1 MRARENG
8 ALMDGDCRER
18 IVVRFLDTD
27 EYDSTLAAMRGFTD
41 ARTSET
47 VDEIWI
53 LQHPPVFTQGHAGKP
68 EHVINAGDIPV
79 IQSDRG
85 GQITYH
91 GPGQLV
97 VYLLI
102 DIRRKGLG
110 IRKLV
115 EGIETSVIAL
125 LDSYGIEG
133 HSQKGA
139 PGVYAGEA
147 KVASLGLRIRKGC
160 SYHGLALNVDM
171 DLEPFSR
178 INPCGYAGLQVTQLR
193 DLGVAD
199 DLAEVQK
206 RLFSLLTRQFGY
218 HDVSE
223 IKSGRQ

>member
-1 MRARENG
+1 
-8 ALMDGDCRER
+8 MDDDCRER
-18 IVVRFLDTD
+18 IVVKFLDTD
-27 EYDSTLAAMRGFTD
+27 DYCSSLGAMRAFTD

-47 VDEIWI
+47 ADEIWI
-53 LQHPPVFTQGHAGKP
+53 LQHPPVFTQGQSGKP
-68 EHVINAGDIPV
+68 EHVISAGDIPV

-110 IRKLV
+110 VRELV
-115 EGIETSVIAL
+115 EGIETSIIAL
-125 LDSYGIEG
+125 LDTYGIEG
-133 HSQKGA
+133 GTQKGA
-139 PGVYAGEA
+139 PGVYAGHA

-193 DLGVAD
+193 DLGVMESVG
-199 DLAEVQK
+199 EVQE
-206 RLFSLLTRQFGY
+206 RLLSLLTRQFGY
-218 HDVSE
+218 HYVSE
-223 IKSGRQ
+223 IKSGKQ

>member
-1 MRARENG
+1 
-8 ALMDGDCRER
+8 MDDDCRER
-18 IVVRFLDTD
+18 VVVKCFDTD
-27 EYDSTLAAMRGFTD
+27 EYHSSLAAMRTFTD

-47 VDEIWI
+47 VDEIWV
-53 LQHPPVFTQGHAGKP
+53 LQHSPVFTQGHAGKP

-110 IRKLV
+110 IRELV
-115 EGIETSVIAL
+115 EGIQSSVVAL

-133 HSQKGA
+133 NTQKGA
-139 PGVYAGEA
+139 PGVYAGDA

-193 DLGVAD
+193 DLGVTDA
-199 DLAEVQK
+199 LTEVQK
-206 RLFSLLTRQFGY
+206 QLVSLLTHQFGY
-218 HDVSE
+218 HCVSE
-223 IKSGRQ
+223 IKSGRK